1 MNKNVKKWEE
11 GMKGLVD
18 QDRDPIHILKI
29 LTLDDG
35 CVMCIYKVWNKRGQR
50 WYYSGMKMTELLYW
64 NCLLWGL
71 DKTERNKLFELNGFD
86 WEKVKGY

>member
-1 MNKNVKKWEE
+1 MNKNVKKWDV

-18 QDRDPIHILKI
+18 QDKDSIHILKI
-29 LTLDDG
+29 VTLDDG
-35 CVMCIYKVWNKRGQR
+35 CVMCIYKVWKKYKQI
-50 WYYSGMKMTELLYW
+50 WHYSGIKMTDLLFW
-64 NCLLWGL
+64 NYLLWGL